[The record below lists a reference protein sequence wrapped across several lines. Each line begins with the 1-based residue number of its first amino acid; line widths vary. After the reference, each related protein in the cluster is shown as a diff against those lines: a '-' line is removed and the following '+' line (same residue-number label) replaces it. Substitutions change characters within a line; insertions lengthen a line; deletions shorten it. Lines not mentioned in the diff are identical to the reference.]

1 MKRSRLIAAAILPLA
16 LGACSETKF
25 LIEGAKEI
33 SGATEPTAKSAGQ
46 YKIGNPYQI
55 AGTWYYPAEDFGYAE
70 TGIASWYGPQ
80 FHAKTTA
87 NGETFDMNTLTAA
100 HRTLPLPS
108 VVRVTNLENGRAL
121 MLRVND
127 RGPFARG
134 RIIDVSRR
142 AAQLLGFQRSGT
154 ARVRVEI
161 VPDESRRLKQLAMQG
176 APLRDQKLAGM
187 GEPEGKPGVQTASL
201 EPLPAAAPTKPV
213 EIQPLPPAQ
222 AAVQTP
228 AATPA
233 ALPEKVETGLPAAS
247 TRLYVQAGAFLDFA
261 NANKVRSALSRHGAA
276 RVSETQVGTQK
287 FYRVRVGPLGTVKR
301 ADTVLD
307 RVIAS
312 GYPQAHIVVD

>member
-1 MKRSRLIAAAILPLA
+1 MKSPRLLAAAILPLA
-16 LGACSETKF
+16 LGACSETRF

-33 SGATEPTAKSAGQ
+33 SGATEPAAKSVGQ
-46 YKIGNPYQI
+46 YKVGNPYQI
-55 AGTWYYPAEDFGYAE
+55 AGTWYYPAEDFGYVE

-100 HRTLPLPS
+100 HRTLPMPS

-154 ARVRVEI
+154 AKVRVEI

-176 APLRDQKLAGM
+176 TPVRDQKLAGL
-187 GEPEGKPGVQTASL
+187 GSQATETGLQTASL
-201 EPLPAAAPTKPV
+201 EPLPAAAPSKPV
-213 EIQPLPPAQ
+213 DVRPLPPAPG
-222 AAVQTP
+222 P
-228 AATPA
+228 AAAPVV
-233 ALPEKVETGLPAAS
+233 LPEKVETVAPAVS
-247 TRLYVQAGAFLDFA
+247 TRLYVQAGAFLDYA
-261 NANKVRSALSRHGAA
+261 NAEKVRSMLTKHGSA
-276 RVSETQVGTQK
+276 RVSETQVGSQK
-287 FYRVRVGPLGTVKR
+287 FYRVRVGPLGTVNR
-301 ADTVLD
+301 ADAVLD
-307 RVIAS
+307 RVVAS

>member
-1 MKRSRLIAAAILPLA
+1 MKPTRFIAAAILPLA

-33 SGATEPTAKSAGQ
+33 SGAAEPTPKSVGQ
-46 YKIGNPYQI
+46 YKVGNPYQI
-55 AGTWYYPAEDFGYAE
+55 AGTWYYPAEDFDYVE

-100 HRTLPLPS
+100 HRTLPMPS

-142 AAQLLGFQRSGT
+142 AAQLLGFQRAGT

-161 VPDESRRLKQLAMQG
+161 IPDDSRRLKALAMRG

-187 GEPEGKPGVQTASL
+187 GDPGGKPGLQTASL

-213 EIQPLPPAQ
+213 DIQPLPPAQ
-222 AAVQTP
+222 AAAP
-228 AATPA
+228 APVV
-233 ALPEKVETGLPAAS
+233 LPEKVETGLPAVS

-261 NANKVRSALSRHGAA
+261 NADKVRTMLSKHGAA
-276 RVSETQVGTQK
+276 RVSETQVGSQK
-287 FYRVRVGPLGTVKR
+287 FYRVRVGPLGTVTR